1 MGKSCVTE
9 ISELMCSTGGK
20 ITIME
25 HGQTAA
31 MSKQNVKSA
40 DAQEQH
46 HINPFVDFKEF
57 QKETEGDE
65 VDAY

>member
-1 MGKSCVTE
+1 
-9 ISELMCSTGGK
+9 
-20 ITIME
+20 ME

-31 MSKQNVKSA
+31 MNQQNVKSA
-40 DAQEQH
+40 DPQEQY

-65 VDAY
+65 ADAY

>member
-1 MGKSCVTE
+1 
-9 ISELMCSTGGK
+9 
-20 ITIME
+20 ME

-31 MSKQNVKSA
+31 MNQQNVKNA
-40 DAQEQH
+40 DPQEQH

-65 VDAY
+65 ADAY